1 MLLQNNLGRIVSTFD
16 YLYILLYKGFNPHFW
31 AQQPLAT
38 QSIWPSN
45 LAKFFPRS
53 LSPDGLTEK
62 YLRSVMNSQ
71 YIYLDSKLLATL

>member
-1 MLLQNNLGRIVSTFD
+1 MLLQKVFDPIVATFA

-62 YLRSVMNSQ
+62 YLRSVVCKCFGM
-71 YIYLDSKLLATL
+71 